1 MRCEK
6 MSEADS
12 RGPTGS
18 AEPSLGSRGAH
29 TDYSLLCSR
38 PTNLISNLD
47 NLISAEGHHV
57 VVTSNYTDDD
67 VDAEDGHKLQFSRAT
82 PSVQTQA
89 YLRVMDPEKGVAP
102 TPQQIVHDMT
112 RAERLLIVAVVVAD
126 AQSAAE
132 PARRGAGQR
141 ASARRPRPDV
151 DTSKY
156 QMILLSINRRYRH

>member
-1 MRCEK
+1 M
-6 MSEADS
+6 
-12 RGPTGS
+12 
-18 AEPSLGSRGAH
+18 GSRRAH
-29 TDYSLLCSR
+29 TDDSLLCSR

-112 RAERLLIVAVVVAD
+112 RAERLEAKLSLRVTTGVVAD